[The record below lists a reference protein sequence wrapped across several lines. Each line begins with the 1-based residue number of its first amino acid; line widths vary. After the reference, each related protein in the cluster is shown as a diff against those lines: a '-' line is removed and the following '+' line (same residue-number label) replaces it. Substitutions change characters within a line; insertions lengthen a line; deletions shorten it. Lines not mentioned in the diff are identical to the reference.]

1 MFRKIAGAYQATAVS
16 DIVGIM
22 SKAPAGQAES
32 LAIFDIFRALD
43 AMTAELLAYFELHVE
58 SKKRE
63 LMRRATMLAR
73 DLACDISAPE
83 KKSIFSL
90 FRIISLLNRL
100 HASGELKCIDSISQL
115 LARTICETRN
125 AVHVIHAGLYPEEK
139 THVFGHGEHLPFERE
154 TESYKGKILLAVEPV
169 LAEAIRPVLNRLDHV
184 PLIVQN
190 GDELLASL
198 GLVKDEAR
206 PSGQEFQMADSE
218 QGSGP
223 KRISIAIDGRLETYS
238 LGYGF
243 QLPDVI
249 ITDLFSA
256 GFAGF
261 EIQELLKS
269 FSRLADIPVIIV
281 SPLLDSRIIA
291 RAIQLGA
298 DDVLRYSVE
307 PSVFFARI
315 ESSIERNK
323 LREKH
328 LFNVIALAKTRARLE
343 SELKAGAEYVRCL
356 LPGKIK
362 SPLVSTDWVF
372 IPSASLGGD
381 LFGYHRLMDGRISV
395 FMIDVSGHGVQS
407 ALYSVT
413 IFDTLRLEGLRNT
426 DFGDP
431 ASVLRSLNHAYR
443 MEERNNLLFTVWYGV
458 WDERTRTLVHAS
470 AGSPPAVLI
479 LPGGGA
485 VELKSPGLVAGADP
499 DADYENMSIQIP
511 RNSRLFL
518 FSDGIYE
525 FPARNGEIFGLEAFV
540 QLLEKTAVSASE
552 TMMSVGEII
561 ARVKEQGR
569 LGRFEDD
576 VSLLEFSFG

>member
-1 MFRKIAGAYQATAVS
+1 M
-16 DIVGIM
+16 M
-22 SKAPAGQAES
+22 SNIPAGQAEPIS
-32 LAIFDIFRALD
+32 VSESFYALD
-43 AMTAELLAYFELHVE
+43 TMAAELLAYFELNVE

-63 LMRRATMLAR
+63 LMRRAAMLAR
-73 DLACDISAPE
+73 DLYSDTPVPAKRSV
-83 KKSIFSL
+83 FSL

-100 HASGELKCIDSISQL
+100 HASGGSDFGDSISQL
-115 LARTICETRN
+115 LAKTVCSART
-125 AVHVIHAGLYPEEK
+125 AVQVIHAGLHAEEK
-139 THVFGHGEHLPFERE
+139 THFFGHGEHLPFERE
-154 TESYKGKILLAVEPV
+154 IESYKGQILLALDPMLADAIQPV
-169 LAEAIRPVLNRLDHV
+169 LYRLEHV
-184 PLIVQN
+184 PRAVQS
-190 GDELLASL
+190 GDELLTWL
-198 GLVKDEAR
+198 GLVKNEDADT
-206 PSGQEFQMADSE
+206 GQEYRGPE
-218 QGSGP
+218 PERVSGA
-223 KRISIAIDGRLETYS
+223 KQISIAREGKLETYS
-238 LGYGF
+238 LRDGF

-249 ITDLFSA
+249 ITDLYSA

-269 FSRLADIPVIIV
+269 FSRLADIPVIIL

-323 LREKH
+323 MREKH
-328 LFNVIALAKTRARLE
+328 RVNVMALAKTRARLE
-343 SELKAGAEYVRCL
+343 AELKSGAEYVRCL

-362 SPLVSTDWVF
+362 SQLLSTDWIF

-458 WDERTRTLVHAS
+458 WDERSRTLVHAS

-525 FPARNGEIFGLEAFV
+525 FPAQDGEIFGLEAFV

-569 LGRFEDD
+569 VGRFEDD

>member
-1 MFRKIAGAYQATAVS
+1 MMSNIP
-16 DIVGIM
+16 VGH
-22 SKAPAGQAES
+22 AELIS
-32 LAIFDIFRALD
+32 LSESFHALD
-43 AMTAELLAYFELHVE
+43 TMTSELLVYFELHVE
-58 SKKRE
+58 SKGRE
-63 LMRRATMLAR
+63 LMRRAAMLAR
-73 DLACDISAPE
+73 DLSSDTPGLA
-83 KKSIFSL
+83 KKAVFSL

-100 HASGELKCIDSISQL
+100 HASGSSDFTDSISHL
-115 LARTICETRN
+115 LARTICSART
-125 AVHVIHAGLYPEEK
+125 AIQVIHDGLPAEEK
-139 THVFGHGEHLPFERE
+139 THFFGHKEHLPFERE
-154 TESYKGKILLAVEPV
+154 IESYKGHILLALDPMLTDAIQPV
-169 LAEAIRPVLNRLDHV
+169 LYRLEHV
-184 PLIVQN
+184 PRAVKS
-190 GDELLASL
+190 GDELLTSL
-198 GLVKDEAR
+198 GLVRDEDTEAKQAYPELEPGR
-206 PSGQEFQMADSE
+206 
-218 QGSGP
+218 GSGA
-223 KRISIAIDGRLETYS
+223 KRISIAREGRLERYS
-238 LGYGF
+238 LHGGF

-249 ITDLFSA
+249 ITDLHSA
-256 GFAGF
+256 FFAGF

-269 FSRLADIPVIIV
+269 FSRLADIPVIV
-281 SPLLDSRIIA
+281 LSPLLDSRIIA

-298 DDVLRYSVE
+298 DDVLQYSVE

-323 LREKH
+323 MREKH
-328 LFNVIALAKTRARLE
+328 LVNVMALAKTRARLE
-343 SELKAGAEYVRCL
+343 AELKSGAEYVRCL

-362 SPLVSTDWVF
+362 SQLLSTDWVF

-381 LFGYHRLMDGRISV
+381 LFGYHRLMDGRISI

-458 WDERTRTLVHAS
+458 WDERNRILVHAS

-485 VELKSPGLVAGADP
+485 VELKAPGLVAGADP
-499 DADYENMSIQIP
+499 DAMYENLSIQIP

-518 FSDGIYE
+518 FSDGVYE
-525 FPARNGEIFGLEAFV
+525 FPAQNGEIFGLEAFV
-540 QLLEKTAVSASE
+540 QLLEKTAVSAPE
-552 TMMSVGEII
+552 AMMSVGEII

-576 VSLLEFSFG
+576 VSLLEFSFR